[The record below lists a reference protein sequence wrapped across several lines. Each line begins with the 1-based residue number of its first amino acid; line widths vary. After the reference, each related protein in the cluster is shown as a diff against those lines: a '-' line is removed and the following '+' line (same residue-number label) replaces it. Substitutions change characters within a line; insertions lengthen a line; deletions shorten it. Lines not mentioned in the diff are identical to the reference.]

1 MWWNIAEAAG
11 PSTVFLSQTNNNLL
25 ILSDLSSPLPPPVNT
40 EDQETTRYFSLAA
53 PAR

>member
-25 ILSDLSSPLPPPVNT
+25 ILADLSSPLPPPVNT